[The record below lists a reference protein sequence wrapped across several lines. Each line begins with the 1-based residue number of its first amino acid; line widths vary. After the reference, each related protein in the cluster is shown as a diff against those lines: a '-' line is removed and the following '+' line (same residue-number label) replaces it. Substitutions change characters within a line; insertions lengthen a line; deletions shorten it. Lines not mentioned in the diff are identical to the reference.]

1 MKIKYLPLIAAL
13 LMTTPSLVSCL
24 DSNEVVIDYTL
35 ESSITSFAVGT
46 LHIDRVGIDSEG
58 KDSAFVDTISFADY
72 PFTIDQTSRIIENKD
87 SLPVGTHTDKVTT
100 TISYDGGYGFLAYE
114 KNGEDTVWT
123 STDSIDFTNPVK
135 FRVYTYSENS
145 VIKGYPYTVKVNV
158 HQLDPDTLVWRNFSQ
173 LFDGGN
179 LTGQQ
184 ALYADGKVFVLGTHN
199 GTTLM
204 QYTDVSSYTPDGWST
219 VSGIPSDIKP
229 NSAVTC
235 EGYIYFLTTANQLYR
250 LNPSDMNIETV
261 TTDVTVTRLLAGATE
276 SSGAVLYACAGNT
289 NGKINL
295 ADGTWSE
302 DTQSVTFE
310 EGANFSSTVALSYND
325 QIHRT
330 TLMIDNQ
337 TGNDTI
343 VPIYTRLTNEPWV
356 KINTSNLPV
365 PYLEN
370 ISMIT
375 YDGKLYAFGG
385 ASKASGTTLTVP
397 FQYFYSS
404 EDNGLTWEPMLT
416 KVVFPQE
423 TIYAD
428 DTETNLIT
436 ESFATY
442 YQNSESEYS
451 CTVSTPEQELNAEG
465 ALNPSC
471 IWVVWRDG
479 SMSRGYINRLSFKPK
494 QW

>member
-1 MKIKYLPLIAAL
+1 MRIKYLPLVVAL

-24 DSNEVVIDYTL
+24 DSNEVVINYTL
-35 ESSITSFAVGT
+35 ESSITKFAVGT
-46 LHIDRVGIDSEG
+46 LHIDRVGIDSKGE
-58 KDSAFVDTISFADY
+58 DSAFVDTMSFANY

-87 SLPVGTHTDKVTT
+87 SLPVGTHVDKVTT
-100 TISYDGGYGFLAYE
+100 TISYDYDYGFLTYE

-123 STDSIDFTNPVK
+123 STDSIDFTNPVR

-145 VIKGYPYTVKVNV
+145 VVKGYPYTVKVNV
-158 HQLDPDTLVWRNFSQ
+158 HQLDPDTLVWRNFGQTFS
-173 LFDGGN
+173 GGN
-179 LTGQQ
+179 LANQQ
-184 ALYADGKVFVLGTHN
+184 ALYAGGKVFVIGTR
-199 GTTLM
+199 GGETFM
-204 QYTDVSSYTPDGWST
+204 QYTEVSSYTPNGWT
-219 VSGIPSDIKP
+219 VAANIPSTLQL

-235 EGYIYFLTTANQLYR
+235 DENIYFLTTDNQLYR
-250 LNPSDMNIETV
+250 LNPADMSVNTV
-261 TTDVTVTRLLAGATE
+261 STEVTVTRLLAGAVE
-276 SSGAVLYACAGNT
+276 NSEAILYACVGET
-289 NGKINL
+289 SGKLNL
-295 ADGTWSE
+295 SDGTW
-302 DTQSVTFE
+302 TQDDESMTFE
-310 EGANFSSTVALSYND
+310 DGLHFSSTTPLSYNN
-325 QIHRT
+325 QLYRT
-330 TLMIDNQ
+330 TLMINYQ
-337 TGNDTI
+337 AGNDTI
-343 VPIYTRLTNEPWV
+343 TPVYTRVNNQSWV

-385 ASKASGTTLTVP
+385 ASKAPETTITVP

-404 EDNGLTWEPMLT
+404 EDNGLTWMPIQT

-423 TIYAD
+423 AVYAD
-428 DTETNLIT
+428 EAGTNLIT

-442 YQNSESEYS
+442 YQDSESEYS
-451 CTVSTPEQELNAEG
+451 CTVSIPEQELNAEG

-471 IWVVWRDG
+471 IWIIWRDG